1 MVAIGI
7 TFDNSNKSTI
17 KKMKKPKLIRVPLRI
32 LNRLIDTKGTEPIQ
46 NILRCSRL
54 PKRIR
59 YIWVNIK
66 NEIFIV
72 LYDEDVLTER
82 FTYRKIIKKIRLNS
96 NSGTALKR
104 LSFIKEYTP
113 SEITTKK
120 RKKLIRLVIK

>member
-1 MVAIGI
+1 
-7 TFDNSNKSTI
+7 
-17 KKMKKPKLIRVPLRI
+17 MKKPKLIRVPLRI